1 MKIQEI
7 TKMAICIAIICVA
20 SYIAFPLPFTP
31 IGITGQTIAINLIGL
46 ILTPKQSFIVVLG
59 YLLLGSFGLPVFAGG
74 SSGIGA
80 LIGPAGGF
88 LFGFLAVA
96 PLISYFKGKE
106 IKFSRYLF
114 VTISIGMIVLYIFG
128 AVYMS
133 IVQKISIVSA
143 ITLAVLPFIVG
154 DFIKCIIA
162 SYIGVRL
169 NKVLK
174 Y

>member
-7 TKMAICIAIICVA
+7 TKISICIALICIA

-31 IGITGQTIAINLIGL
+31 IVLTAQTIVVNLIGL

-59 YLLLGSFGLPVFAGG
+59 YLLLGCFGLPVFSGG

-80 LIGPAGGF
+80 LVGPAGGF

-106 IKFSRYLF
+106 IKFTRYLF
-114 VTISIGMIVLYIFG
+114 TTVFIGMIVLYIFG

-133 IVQKISIVSA
+133 VVQKISIVSA
-143 ITLAVLPFIVG
+143 VTLAILPFICG
-154 DFIKCIIA
+154 DFLKCILA

>member
-7 TKMAICIAIICVA
+7 SKMAICIAIICISA
-20 SYIAFPLPFTP
+20 YISFPLPFTP
-31 IGITGQTIAINLIGL
+31 IVLTAQTIAVNLIGL
-46 ILTPKQSFIVVLG
+46 ILKPKQALIVILG
-59 YLLLGSFGLPVFAGG
+59 YLLLGCFGLPVFSGG
-74 SSGIGA
+74 SSGLGT

-96 PLISYFKGKE
+96 PLISCFKGKE
-106 IKFSRYLF
+106 IKFTRYLF
-114 VTISIGMIVLYIFG
+114 TTVFIGMIVLYIFG

-154 DFIKCIIA
+154 DFLKCLLA

-169 NKVLK
+169 NKSIN

>member
-7 TKMAICIAIICVA
+7 TKMAICIAVICVA
-20 SYIAFPLPFTP
+20 SYISFPLPFTP
-31 IGITGQTIAINLIGL
+31 ITITAQTIAINLIGL
-46 ILTPKQSFIVVLG
+46 VLTPKQSFIVVLG
-59 YLLLGSFGLPVFAGG
+59 YLLLGVFGLPVFAGG
-74 SSGIGA
+74 TSGIGH

-96 PLISYFKGKE
+96 PLISYSKGKK

-114 VTISIGMIVLYIFG
+114 VTTFIGMIVLYIFG

-133 IVQKISIVSA
+133 RVQKIGIISA
-143 ITLAVLPFIVG
+143 ITLAVIPFIIG

>member
-46 ILTPKQSFIVVLG
+46 ILKPKQSFIVILA
-59 YLLLGSFGLPVFAGG
+59 YLLLGCFGLPVFSGG

-88 LFGFLAVA
+88 LFGFLAIA
-96 PLISYFKGKE
+96 PSISYFKGKE
-106 IKFSRYLF
+106 IKFRRYLF
-114 VTISIGMIVLYIFG
+114 TTIFIGMIILYIFG

-133 IVQKISIVSA
+133 IVQKISILSA
-143 ITLAVLPFIVG
+143 IKLSVLPFIIG
-154 DFIKCIIA
+154 DFIKCIIG

>member
-46 ILTPKQSFIVVLG
+46 LLTPKHSFIVVLG
-59 YLLLGSFGLPVFAGG
+59 YILLGSFGLPVFAGG

-106 IKFSRYLF
+106 IKFSRYFF
-114 VTISIGMIVLYIFG
+114 VTISIGMIVLYLFG

-133 IVQKISIVSA
+133 IVQKISILSA